1 MKNERTAQVEL
12 VAFVG
17 PSLPVAE
24 ARALAPC
31 LALPPARQGDVWRA
45 LALQPRAIAL
55 IDGVFEAQPSVW
67 HREIL
72 GALDAGVAVF
82 GGASMG
88 ALRAAELSEQGMVGV
103 GRIFGWY
110 RDGLITDDA
119 EVALLHAG
127 PEHGHRP
134 LTLPLVNVRHAAQL
148 AKKARVLNTAEADA
162 LVAEARG
169 IFYQDRAWP
178 AVLAKASPRW
188 RPNTRARWDDW
199 ARGGLEDLK
208 RRDARECLQ
217 AAAAF
222 VKAHA
227 GRPAARA
234 VAQLPAPSSQQ
245 RRRRLREGASAVKGQ
260 PVSSGE
266 VVQRLWKLP
275 ESEQMSAQ
283 GLRRALLAGWAR
295 ELGLRATADDVRR
308 AEARWL
314 EGLGVAPDEREAFL
328 AASGLDE
335 AQAFRLCE
343 DLALETL
350 VLQNA
355 DRLLSDGPS
364 AEEGLAIEG
373 RLSGLWADAAR
384 DVARERRRGARGN
397 RGKRG

>member
-1 MKNERTAQVEL
+1 MKKERTAQADL

-17 PSLPVAE
+17 PSLPAEE
-24 ARALAPC
+24 ARALAKC
-31 LALPPARQGDVWRA
+31 VTLPPARQGDIWRA
-45 LALQPRAIAL
+45 LALRPRAIAL

-88 ALRAAELSEQGMVGV
+88 ALRAAELADHGMVGV

-110 RDGLITDDA
+110 RDGTLTDDA

-148 AKKARVLNTAEADA
+148 ARSARVLSAPEAEA
-162 LVAEARG
+162 LVEAAEEL
-169 IFYQDRAWP
+169 FYQERVWP
-178 AVLAKASPRW
+178 AVLEKVEPRW
-188 RPNTRARWDDW
+188 RAGTRARWDTW
-199 ARGGLEDLK
+199 AQGGLEDLK
-208 RRDARECLQ
+208 GRDARECL
-217 AAAAF
+217 AAAAEY

-227 GRPAARA
+227 GQPLPRA
-234 VAQLPAPSSQQ
+234 VASLPTPSSQM
-245 RRRRLREGASAVKGQ
+245 RRRRLREGASAVKGE
-260 PVSSGE
+260 PVPSAE
-266 VVQRLWKLP
+266 VVERLWRQP
-275 ESEQMSAQ
+275 ESEQMAAQ

-295 ELGLRATADDVRR
+295 ELGLRPTADEVRR
-308 AEARWL
+308 AESRWL
-314 EGLGVAPDEREAFL
+314 EGLGVAPEDRGEFL

-335 AQAFRLCE
+335 AQARKLCE
-343 DLALETL
+343 DLALEAL
-350 VLQNA
+350 VLGHA
-355 DRLLSDGPS
+355 DRLLADGPS

-384 DVARERRRGARGN
+384 EVARER
-397 RGKRG
+397 KRGGRGGRGGRG